1 MNPTDSRLSLE
12 PAASLVKKM
21 WEDPSIT
28 LERPL
33 AARAEGAPPGS
44 APWAPAPG
52 LLGPFSG
59 SGGSGTCG

>member
-1 MNPTDSRLSLE
+1 MNPIDSRLSLE

-33 AARAEGAPPGS
+33 EARAEGAPPGS

-52 LLGPFSG
+52 LLGPLTG
-59 SGGSGTCG
+59 SGNGNCQ